1 MRRKAAE
8 LGVEMVPEPVA
19 AAPAAPPALAA
30 PPVGPIIQWPPVA
43 VQPESEPALVPHVE
57 LGPVVATHVPLPA
70 PAAEVVL
77 AADVCAADV
86 ITSAPAAPAPQRY
99 RFGSASA
106 ADESEAQVAFAA
118 AELPAPWWRSARAV
132 AALVAVALAQSLLVA
147 WLLSRPS
154 EGLGGDGEL
163 VVQSRPEG
171 ARVVIDDKDQGVTP
185 LTVRVSPG
193 THVLQVRA
201 GSAEPRV
208 IPLQIRAGV
217 QTAQYVELMGVAST
231 GVLEVRSEPSK
242 AKVTID
248 GQDRG
253 STPLTLRDVAPGS
266 YQIVLERA
274 GWKSTQVVRVEP
286 GATAQLV
293 VPIR

>member
-1 MRRKAAE
+1 
-8 LGVEMVPEPVA
+8 
-19 AAPAAPPALAA
+19 
-30 PPVGPIIQWPPVA
+30 
-43 VQPESEPALVPHVE
+43 
-57 LGPVVATHVPLPA
+57 
-70 PAAEVVL
+70 
-77 AADVCAADV
+77 
-86 ITSAPAAPAPQRY
+86 
-99 RFGSASA
+99 
-106 ADESEAQVAFAA
+106 
-118 AELPAPWWRSARAV
+118 
-132 AALVAVALAQSLLVA
+132 VA

-171 ARVVIDDKDQGVTP
+171 ARVLIDDKDEGITP

-193 THVLQVRA
+193 THVLQLRA

-208 IPLQIRAGV
+208 IPLQIRPGV

-266 YQIVLERA
+266 YQVVLERA